1 MPVKLKI
8 YFEVTCFSY
17 SLSPATSTTTYH
29 HPYALI
35 QLAQRKI
42 RDILTQVKQQQ
53 NKPHQQMPEMGVAQQ
68 DATRR
73 K

>member
-1 MPVKLKI
+1 ML
-8 YFEVTCFSY
+8 FLFS
-17 SLSPATSTTTYH
+17 LPCHLHHHPYH